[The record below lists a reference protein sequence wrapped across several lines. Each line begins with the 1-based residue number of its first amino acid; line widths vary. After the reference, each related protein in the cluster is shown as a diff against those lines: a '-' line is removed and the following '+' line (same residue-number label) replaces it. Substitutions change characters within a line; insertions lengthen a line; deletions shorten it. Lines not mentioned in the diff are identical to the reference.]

1 MSAPRVVVRS
11 DDLLPPY
18 EQIRRQIAA
27 LIMSGQLSPGDKL
40 PSLRQLAKDLD
51 VAVGTVARAYRDLE
65 QEGWVES
72 RRGKVTRVAST
83 RPQSASRPSPDL
95 LERLARDYLTAVVA
109 AGFDADDALSALSA
123 VQAENGRP

>member
-1 MSAPRVVVRS
+1 MNSPRVVVRS

-27 LIMSGQLSPGDKL
+27 LITSGKVSPGDKL

-51 VAVGTVARAYRDLE
+51 VAIGTVARAYRDLE

-72 RRGKVTRVAST
+72 RRGKGTRVART
-83 RPQSASRPSPDL
+83 RPKAASPPSPDL

-109 AGFDADDALSALSA
+109 AGFDAEEALSALSA
-123 VQAENGRP
+123 IQAENGRG